1 MPIVTLDF
9 DFPINTSC
17 QVGDTAYF
25 VDTSTSEKA
34 GHEGDGFTINSDAV
48 QELGSIRAI
57 TTQDGNST
65 FLDRIIVYS
74 TVAGWSNTQSRFIFF
89 SKDNKANLSSPLG
102 YFASVKL
109 VNNSTEAAEL
119 HAVNID
125 SFESS
130 K

>member
-1 MPIVTLDF
+1 MPTVTLDF
-9 DFPINTSC
+9 DNPINTSC

-25 VDTSTSEKA
+25 VNTSTSEKA
-34 GHEGDGFTINSDAV
+34 GHESDGFTINSDTV

-57 TTQDGNST
+57 TTQSGSST

-74 TVAGWSNTQSRFIFF
+74 TTAGWSSTQSRFIFF

-102 YFASVKL
+102 YYASVKIS
-109 VNNSTEAAEL
+109 NDSTDAAEL
-119 HAVNID
+119 YAINMD
-125 SFESS
+125 YFESS